1 MGCCL
6 SAAERKT
13 EQAATDMTISG
24 PISWTASHSAS
35 AEDRWIEYRGIEIEP
50 PLRSGAIALLDA
62 TWLVRLADSGGR
74 LMRRQELPSEAFVSF
89 DELLATGQSADGL
102 RVIAVSQCA
111 SSVRTHALP
120 PLFDPAP
127 VT

>member
-1 MGCCL
+1 
-6 SAAERKT
+6 
-13 EQAATDMTISG
+13 MTISG

-111 SSVRTHALP
+111 CNSIRTHALP
-120 PLFDPAP
+120 PWPDPEP
-127 VT
+127 VSWIMRSDSDMR